1 MGFPAVQQS
10 LDRERAVRLSLKAM
24 RTAMFANPI
33 TGLSMRTNTIRTRWQ
48 AGEAVLTAWLSIP
61 SAFSAELLAHTG
73 FDCLT
78 IDTQHGLIDYGVAV
92 AMLQA
97 ISTTDCIPLARVSWN
112 EPGAIMKLL
121 DAGAYGII
129 CPMIGTAEEAA
140 AFAAACRYPPD
151 GIRSYGPKR
160 AMLYAGHDY
169 PERANETILA
179 IAMIETADGL
189 ANVDAIAATPGVD
202 ALYIG
207 PADLSLALGRTQRTD
222 QTDPVL
228 VEALDTILAAARRHG
243 KVAGL
248 HTASPAYARQMID
261 KGFQFVTVQ
270 TDAGFLEAEA
280 RRVVQAV
287 KNVGEQR
294 KSSVP
299 Y

>member
-1 MGFPAVQQS
+1 
-10 LDRERAVRLSLKAM
+10 
-24 RTAMFANPI
+24 
-33 TGLSMRTNTIRTRWQ
+33 MRTNTIRTRWE
-48 AGEAVLTAWLSIP
+48 AGEAVLSAWLSIP
-61 SAFSAELLAHTG
+61 SAFSAEILAHTG
-73 FDCLT
+73 FDCIT
-78 IDTQHGLIDYGVAV
+78 IDTQHGLIDYGTAV

-97 ISTTDCIPLARVSWN
+97 ISTTDCIPLARVPWN
-112 EPGAIMKLL
+112 DPSAIMKLL
-121 DAGAYGII
+121 DAGVYGIV
-129 CPMIGTAEEAA
+129 CPMVSTAQEAA

-160 AMLYAGHDY
+160 AMLYAGDDY

-179 IAMIETADGL
+179 IAMIETANGL

-202 ALYIG
+202 AIYIG

-228 VEALDTILAAARRHG
+228 VEALDTILAAAKRHG

-248 HTASPAYARQMID
+248 HTGSPAYARQMID
-261 KGFQFVTVQ
+261 KGFQLVTVL
-270 TDAGFLEAEA
+270 TDAAFLEAEA

-287 KNVGEQR
+287 KQAVGSAR
-294 KSSVP
+294 AAGP

>member
-1 MGFPAVQQS
+1 
-10 LDRERAVRLSLKAM
+10 
-24 RTAMFANPI
+24 
-33 TGLSMRTNTIRTRWQ
+33 MRTNTIRTQWQ
-48 AGEAVLTAWLSIP
+48 AGEAVLTAWLTIP
-61 SAFSAELLAHTG
+61 STFSAELMAHCG

-78 IDTQHGLIDYGVAV
+78 LDVQHGLIDYGDAV
-92 AMLQA
+92 KMLQA
-97 ISTTDCIPLARVSWN
+97 ISTTDCIPLARVPWN

-129 CPMIGTAEEAA
+129 CPMIGSAQEAA

-160 AMLYAGHDY
+160 AMLYAGDDY
-169 PERANETILA
+169 PAESNRTILA

-189 ANVDAIAATPGVD
+189 ANVDEIAAVPGID

-207 PADLSLALGRTQRTD
+207 PADLSLALGRQQRVD
-222 QTDPVL
+222 QTDPIM
-228 VEALDTILAAARRHG
+228 VEALEKVLAAARRHG

-248 HTASPAYARQMID
+248 HTGSAVYARQMVA
-261 KGFQFVTVQ
+261 KGFQLVTVQ
-270 TDAGFLEAEA
+270 TDAAFLEAEA

-287 KNVGEQR
+287 KAIAAAKG
-294 KSSVP
+294 SAGP

>member
-1 MGFPAVQQS
+1 
-10 LDRERAVRLSLKAM
+10 
-24 RTAMFANPI
+24 
-33 TGLSMRTNTIRTRWQ
+33 MRTNTIRTRWG

-61 SAFSAELLAHTG
+61 SAFSAELMAHAG

-78 IDTQHGLIDYGVAV
+78 IDVQHGLIDYSAAV

-97 ISTTDCIPLARVSWN
+97 ISTTDSIPLARVPWN
-112 EPGAIMKLL
+112 DPSAIMKLL
-121 DAGAYGII
+121 DAGCYGII
-129 CPMIGTAEEAA
+129 CPMINTPEEAA
-140 AFAAACRYPPD
+140 AFAAACRYPPE
-151 GIRSYGPKR
+151 GIRSFGPKR
-160 AMLYAGHDY
+160 AMLYAGDDY
-169 PERANETILA
+169 PERANATILA
-179 IAMIETADGL
+179 IAMIETAAGL
-189 ANVDAIAATPGVD
+189 ANVDAIAATAGID

-243 KVAGL
+243 KAAGI
-248 HTASPAYARQMID
+248 HTGSAAYARQMVD

-270 TDAGFLEAEA
+270 TDAAYLETEA

-287 KNVGEQR
+287 KQR
-294 KSSVP
+294 DGQSQAAGP

>member
-1 MGFPAVQQS
+1 
-10 LDRERAVRLSLKAM
+10 M
-24 RTAMFANPI
+24 RIN
-33 TGLSMRTNTIRTRWQ
+33 SIRTRWQ
-48 AGEAVLTAWLSIP
+48 AGEAVLTAWLQIP
-61 SAFSAELLAHTG
+61 SAFSAELLAHAG

-78 IDTQHGLIDYGVAV
+78 IDVQHGLIDYAAAV

-97 ISTTDCIPLARVSWN
+97 IATTACIPLARVPWN

-129 CPMIGTAEEAA
+129 CPMISTAEEAA
-140 AFAAACRYPPD
+140 AFAAACRYPPQ

-160 AMLYAGHDY
+160 AMLYAGDDY
-169 PERANETILA
+169 MEHANATILA
-179 IAMIETADGL
+179 IAMIETAEGL
-189 ANVDAIAATPGVD
+189 ANVDAIAAVPGID

-207 PADLSLALGRTQRTD
+207 PADLSLALGRTQRMD

-228 VEALDTILAAARRHG
+228 VAALDTILAAARRHG

-248 HTASPAYARQMID
+248 HTGSPAYARRMID
-261 KGFQFVTVQ
+261 QGFQFMTVQ
-270 TDAGFLEAEA
+270 TDAAYLEAEA

-287 KNVGEQR
+287 KQTSMQAKTAG
-294 KSSVP
+294 P